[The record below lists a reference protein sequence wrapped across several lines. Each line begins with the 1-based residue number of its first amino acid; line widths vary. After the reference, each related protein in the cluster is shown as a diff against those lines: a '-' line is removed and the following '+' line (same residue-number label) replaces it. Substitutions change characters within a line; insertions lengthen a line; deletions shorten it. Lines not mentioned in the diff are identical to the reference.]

1 MFLRSLALVFSFI
14 GTLAYAQ
21 RVLTSPDLSTFT
33 TGGIPSISVDATT
46 GWIYAS
52 GFNSRAMGLT
62 RFGMARVTGDG
73 VIDGGW
79 QPTGLHDVFSHVVA
93 SNGDL
98 YVHGWEAAS
107 GPKVIARYSPAGSAL
122 PVAIY
127 RAGAIENDPN
137 SGIGMMFGN
146 RGRYVYFTDNNSV
159 SVTVGRIDTK
169 TGLVDST
176 WSYFTSQQIFDISQ
190 GAGADAP
197 LFILEQQYP
206 GLDRDLYLRR
216 LDSVVAGTVLWTKTY
231 APGDASIAADDSAHV
246 YLMRRAG
253 FSSRD
258 ITIERLT
265 STGNVDLLWNGQG
278 ASSAVS
284 QSSWNRRLYVVDNT
298 LVLPVYVDPTSS
310 DPGRTM
316 LIRFDRSGVET
327 ARWASVLDGRI
338 QSVFDGRNGRIY
350 VSVNRSLQ
358 VLDTSTLQPLRTL
371 SLTFG
376 SLGQIRSV
384 LALPDGGRLFLGT
397 FDVWYGGQRFQNILR
412 THADGT
418 PHTGWRVEIDGAAGS
433 ATVTPLGL
441 LLVGNFTR
449 VNGIARSGAALL
461 SLSAAATVADWS
473 PAVPLNERVFTFDGK
488 DTVYFIGYSGGIHR
502 MALSSG
508 LVDNAWNIA
517 VDKLVGQRPS
527 GLGVDSGDG
536 VWLFRDSED
545 GFGGTTEVTSLQR
558 FDIASRQSTLFTPAD
573 GSQRFVRSLL
583 STGEHVYIGNI
594 RYRLADGGQP
604 DTSWQPSRGAYY
616 ASPPQTI
623 AGGYLYFFDYGDG
636 GVVSRASLTGNGQ
649 TDPSW
654 TARVTQT
661 MGCVNPDVP
670 LFVVSPHYPMT
681 DAEFLIRCR
690 DDLPPLLFARSA
702 GSMALATSRND
713 ANADKT
719 VVEYFN
725 RDINRYFVTGR
736 SNEQALLDAQPAVF
750 VRTGMQFRAR
760 GSTYRDI
767 LETPVCRFYAA
778 PAQGGSN
785 THFYGTG
792 DDCPVLNTASHLR
805 FEGFDFA
812 AVKPT
817 NSACTGE
824 AANPVWRLFNNKA
837 ATNDGNHR
845 YVVSAATK
853 ARMVAQGWVDEGVVF
868 CSTGVTDAAN

>member
-1 MFLRSLALVFSFI
+1 MFLRSLALVLSFA

-33 TGGIPSISVDATT
+33 VGDIPSISVDAST

-79 QPTGLHDVFSHVVA
+79 QPAGLHDVFSHVVA

-98 YVHGWEAAS
+98 YVHGWETVA
-107 GPKVIARYSPAGSAL
+107 GPRVIVRYSPAGSAQ
-122 PVAIY
+122 PAAIY
-127 RAGAIENDPN
+127 RVGAIENNPN

-146 RGRYVYFTDNNSV
+146 RGRYVYFTDNNNV
-159 SVTVGRIDTK
+159 NVKVGRIDTT

-176 WSYFTSQQIFDISQ
+176 WSYFTSQQIFNISQ

-216 LDSVVAGTVLWTKTY
+216 LDSIAADSVLWTKTY
-231 APGDASIAADDSAHV
+231 PPGDAGIAADDSARV

-258 ITIERLT
+258 ISIERLT
-265 STGNVDLLWNGQG
+265 STGYLDLLWNGQG
-278 ASSAVS
+278 ASRAAS
-284 QSSWNRRLYVVDNT
+284 QSAWNRRLFVVDNSL
-298 LVLPVYVDPTSS
+298 LVPAYVDSTSS
-310 DPGRTM
+310 DPGRTE
-316 LIRFDRSGVET
+316 LLRFNQSGTEM
-327 ARWASVLDGRI
+327 ARWTPGLDSRI
-338 QSVFDGRNGRIY
+338 QNIVDGRNGRIY

-358 VLDTSTLQPLRTL
+358 VLDRGTLQPLRNL

-376 SLGQIRSV
+376 SLGRIDSV
-384 LALPDGGRLFLGT
+384 LALPDGGRLFLGA

-412 THADGT
+412 TRADGT
-418 PHTGWRVEIDGAAGS
+418 PHTDWRVEVDGAVGS

-441 LLVGNFTR
+441 LLAGNFTR
-449 VNGIARSGAALL
+449 VNGISRSGTVLL
-461 SLSAAATVADWS
+461 SLSATATVADWS
-473 PAVPLNERVFTFDGK
+473 PAISLGGRLFVFDGR
-488 DTVYFIGYSGGIHR
+488 DTAYFIGYSGGIHR
-502 MALSSG
+502 MALSNG
-508 LVDNAWNIA
+508 LVDNAWNIT
-517 VDKLVGQRPS
+517 VDRLVGQRQS
-527 GLGVDSGDG
+527 GLGLDSAGG
-536 VWLFRDSED
+536 IWLFRDSED

-558 FDIASRQSTLFTPAD
+558 FDIGSRQSTFFAPAD

-583 STGEHVYIGNI
+583 STDEHAYIGNI

-604 DTSWQPSRGAYY
+604 DASWQPNRGNYY
-616 ASPPQTI
+616 APPPQTI
-623 AGGYLYFFDYGDG
+623 AGGYLYFFDYGNG
-636 GVVSRASLTGNGQ
+636 GVVSRAPLSGNGQ
-649 TDPSW
+649 VDSTW
-654 TARVTQT
+654 TGQVTQ
-661 MGCVNPDVP
+661 MVGCVNPDVP
-670 LFVVSPHYPMT
+670 LFVASPHSPMS

-690 DDLPPLLFARSA
+690 DDLPPLVFGRPE
-702 GSMALATSRND
+702 GSMALATSRNETVP
-713 ANADKT
+713 DKT

-725 RDINRYFVTGR
+725 RDISRYFVTGR
-736 SNEQALLDAQPAVF
+736 ANEQALLDAQPAVF

-760 GSTYRDI
+760 SSAYRDVP
-767 LETPVCRFYAA
+767 ETPVCRFYAA
-778 PAQGGSN
+778 PARGGSN

-792 DDCPVLNTASHLR
+792 DDCPVLNTAGYLS

-812 AVKPT
+812 AVKPIKST
-817 NSACTGE
+817 CTAE
-824 AANPVWRLFNNKA
+824 APNPVWRLFNNKA

-845 YVVSAATK
+845 YVVSAAIR

-868 CSTGVTDAAN
+868 CSTSVTDASN